1 MSDITFYDRRAEQ
14 ERTMAQRAGTPGA
27 RTIHLELA
35 DRYASLAAQMGRPK
49 LSIAV
54 GR

>member
-1 MSDITFYDRRAEQ
+1 MSDVNFYDRRAEQ

-27 RTIHLELA
+27 RIIHLDLA
-35 DRYASLAAQMGRPK
+35 ERYARLSAQAVRPK